1 MKINGNAGE
10 GQQVKQ
16 TPVNERKNVPMQF
29 HRLSRRLEGIS
40 DASIK
45 GYPIRNLYRLMYMPE
60 IWYEAYANLYSNDGA
75 TTKGVNENTMD
86 GFSAKRVKRII
97 TALREGKYRFTPVR
111 RIYIP
116 KCTGSKKRPLG
127 VPSGDDKLV
136 QEVVRILLERIYEP
150 IFSDNSH
157 GFRPGRSCHT
167 ALEQIKRRWTGVK
180 WFVEF
185 DIQGFFDNMR
195 HEILEESLRKKIADK
210 RFIKL
215 IGEMLK
221 AGYLEEWEYHPTY
234 SGAPQGG
241 TVSPIL
247 SNIYLDALDSFMQE
261 QMEVFTQGKRRRTN
275 SVYQRL
281 AKQKSLIRKQIDQ
294 EGICPELIQQLKA
307 LDRASKEIPAYD
319 PYDDSYKRLKYCRY
333 GDDFVAGVIG
343 SKREAQVIMRRIQ
356 IFLAETLKLQIAPEK
371 TGIMSARDG
380 VEFLSYVISTRH
392 TAKVIRT
399 KLYGRHTT
407 SRSVAGCITLCVP
420 ERKVQAF
427 CQRYGYGD
435 WQSMKASHRPYLK
448 NASDVEIISQ
458 YNAELRGLANYY
470 SLARDVKFKLSKLVY
485 LAHYSLFKTLAGKHK
500 TQKAQV
506 LKKLKQ
512 GNEYIYEYEVRGE
525 KRQLR
530 VFKLKHLKRTPMDW
544 EVDVIPNTAYLTSP
558 RSELVKR
565 LNYGQCEYC
574 GCTDRPMESHHV
586 RRLKDLRKKPRLQTW
601 ERVMIARNRKTL
613 VLCEA
618 CHDLLHAGRLPDV
631 RYRGIA

>member
-1 MKINGNAGE
+1 
-10 GQQVKQ
+10 
-16 TPVNERKNVPMQF
+16 MQF
-29 HRLSRRLEGIS
+29 DRLNRRLEGIS
-40 DASIK
+40 DASVK

-60 IWYEAYANLYSNDGA
+60 IWYEAYANLYSNKGA
-75 TTKGVNENTMD
+75 ITKGVNENTMD
-86 GFSAKRVKRII
+86 GFSQERVKRIT
-97 TALREGKYRFTPVR
+97 TALREGEYRFTPVR
-111 RIYIP
+111 RVYIP
-116 KCTGSKKRPLG
+116 KRTGNKKRPLG

-136 QEVVRILLERIYEP
+136 QEVSRIILERIYEP

-180 WFVEF
+180 WFIEF

-195 HEILEESLRKKIADK
+195 HEILMEALQRKIADK

-215 IGEMLK
+215 IGGMLK

-241 TVSPIL
+241 TASPML

-261 QMEVFTQGKRRRTN
+261 QVEVFTQRKRKRTN
-275 SVYQRL
+275 PAYQRL
-281 AKQKSLIRKQIDQ
+281 TKQKSLIRKQIDQ
-294 EGICPELIQQLKA
+294 KGICPELIRRLKA
-307 LDRASKEIPAYD
+307 LDRASKEIPARD
-319 PYDDSYKRLKYCRY
+319 PYDSSYKRLKYCRY
-333 GDDFVAGVIG
+333 GDDFIVGVIG
-343 SKREAQVIMRRIQ
+343 GKREAQAIMRKIQ
-356 IFLAETLKLQIAPEK
+356 TFLAETLTLRIAPEK
-371 TGIMSARDG
+371 TGIMSAREG
-380 VEFLSYVISTRH
+380 VEFLSYVISTH
-392 TAKVIRT
+392 YTSKVVRT
-399 KLYGRHTT
+399 KLCGRYTT
-407 SRSVAGCITLCVP
+407 SRSVVGCITLRVP
-420 ERKVQAF
+420 ERKVRTF

-435 WQSMKASHRPYLK
+435 WQLMKATHRPYLR

-470 SLARDVKFKLSKLVY
+470 SLASDAKFKLSKLVC

-512 GNEYIYEYEVRGE
+512 GNEYIYEYKVCGE
-525 KRQLR
+525 KRRLR
-530 VFKLKHLKRTPMDW
+530 VFKLKHLNRTPMDW
-544 EVDVIPNTAYLTSP
+544 EVDVIPNTAYLTAP

-574 GCTDRPMESHHV
+574 GCTDQPLESHHI
-586 RRLKDLRKKPRLQTW
+586 RKLKDLRKKPHLQTW
-601 ERVMIARNRKTL
+601 ERVMIARNRKIL
-613 VLCEA
+613 VLCET

-631 RYRGIA
+631 RYQGIA

>member
-1 MKINGNAGE
+1 
-10 GQQVKQ
+10 
-16 TPVNERKNVPMQF
+16 MQF
-29 HRLSRRLEGIS
+29 DRLSSRLEGIS

-60 IWYEAYANLYSNDGA
+60 IWHEAYANLYSNKGA
-75 TTKGVNENTMD
+75 ITKGVNENTMD
-86 GFSAKRVKRII
+86 GFSQERVERIT
-97 TALREGKYRFTPVR
+97 TALREGEYRFTPVR
-111 RIYIP
+111 RVYIP
-116 KCTGSKKRPLG
+116 KRTGNKKRPLG

-136 QEVVRILLERIYEP
+136 QEVSRIILERIYEP

-180 WFVEF
+180 WFIEF

-195 HEILEESLRKKIADK
+195 HEILMEALQRKIVDK

-215 IGEMLK
+215 IGSMLK

-241 TVSPIL
+241 TASPIL

-261 QMEVFTQGKRRRTN
+261 QVEAFTRGKRRRTN
-275 SVYQRL
+275 PAYQRL
-281 AKQKSLIRKQIDQ
+281 TKQKSLIRKQIDQ
-294 EGICPELIQQLKA
+294 EGICPELIQRLKV
-307 LDRASKEIPAYD
+307 LDRASKEIPARD
-319 PYDDSYKRLKYCRY
+319 PYDSGYKRLKYCRY
-333 GDDFVAGVIG
+333 GDDFVVGVIG
-343 SKREAQVIMRRIQ
+343 SKREAQTIMRKIQ
-356 IFLAETLKLQIAPEK
+356 DFLAETLKLQIAPEK
-371 TGIMSARDG
+371 TGIMSAREG
-380 VEFLSYVISTRH
+380 VEFLSYVISTHH
-392 TAKVIRT
+392 TAKVVRT
-399 KLYGRHTT
+399 KLCGRHTT
-407 SRSVAGCITLCVP
+407 SRSVVGCITLRVP
-420 ERKVQAF
+420 ERKVWTF

-435 WQSMKASHRPYLK
+435 WQSMKATHRPYLK

-470 SLARDVKFKLSKLVY
+470 SLASDVKFKLGKLFY

-500 TQKAQV
+500 TQKAQI

-512 GNEYIYEYEVRGE
+512 GNEYIYEYEVCGE
-525 KRQLR
+525 KRRLR
-530 VFKLKHLKRTPMDW
+530 VFKLKHLNRTLTDW

-574 GCTDRPMESHHV
+574 RCIDQPLESHHV
-586 RRLKDLRKKPRLQTW
+586 RKLKDLSKKPHLHTW

-613 VLCEA
+613 VLCET
-618 CHDLLHAGRLPDV
+618 CHDLLHAGILPDV
-631 RYRGIA
+631 RYQGTT